1 MDADKDKI
9 KGVHIFL
16 SGTREELDKIETAFQ
31 WLKINLNIKKAELY
45 KKALEWIANNK
56 IAKEKFIEFL
66 LAEKAKNQ
74 IMKIKE

>member
-31 WLKINLNIKKAELY
+31 WLKMNLNIKKAELY
-45 KKALEWIANNK
+45 GKALEWIAK
-56 IAKEKFIEFL
+56 DEKAKAKFLEYL
-66 LAEKAKNQ
+66 LNEKAKNE
-74 IMKIKE
+74 MVEIKE

>member
-16 SGTREELDKIETAFQ
+16 SGTREELDKIETTFQ
-31 WLKINLNIKKAELY
+31 WLKMNLNIKKAELY
-45 KKALEWIANNK
+45 GKALEWISTDK
-56 IAKEKFIEFL
+56 KAKEKFIEFL